1 MSDWWNT
8 VQEPRNYGTAY
19 LGSLFEV
26 AYDVTLKLS
35 PAQAAHRAFRLG
47 RFYYTSYGLQLDMAL
62 ERYVEAYSLYQQVG
76 DRLGE
81 ANCYLAQGRI
91 ALEQKDYQ
99 AALSLHDQAYELY
112 QQIQARYSQAR
123 LLYYRSFV
131 YEEMKQQQLAILDA
145 KEGLAI
151 AKALS
156 LPFIDLF
163 EERLKDLQS

>member
-1 MSDWWNT
+1 EKWSEYHKRALDYLTHVAPYSADWFYHAIAFDGEQGMSDWWYT

-76 DRLGE
+76 SKLGE
-81 ANCYLAQGRI
+81 ANVRKAMG
-91 ALEQKDYQ
+91 DV
-99 AALSLHDQAYELY
+99 
-112 QQIQARYSQAR
+112 QQFR
-123 LLYYRSFV
+123 
-131 YEEMKQQQLAILDA
+131 
-145 KEGLAI
+145 
-151 AKALS
+151 
-156 LPFIDLF
+156 
-163 EERLKDLQS
+163 

>member
-1 MSDWWNT
+1 M
-8 VQEPRNYGTAY
+8 
-19 LGSLFEV
+19 
-26 AYDVTLKLS
+26 
-35 PAQAAHRAFRLG
+35 
-47 RFYYTSYGLQLDMAL
+47 
-62 ERYVEAYSLYQQVG
+62 G

-81 ANCYLAQGRI
+81 ANCYLARGRI